1 MSLTKSSRLSSN
13 NRVQENHLQ
22 ALKSKATCQV
32 CNKIFTN
39 PKTLPCL
46 HSFCASCLQQEDVSD
61 SERSEIRCPECS
73 KIANVKKAAFL
84 PNAFQILRDIAE
96 YKFVQ
101 KIYGNVDNPCE
112 KCTSS
117 SNSKATNFC
126 EGCNRFV
133 CNLCVT
139 IHRSWSEF
147 SSHKIVRISDLK
159 ENYRKY
165 IPDPTV
171 SSICTEHQ
179 KDCNLFCETC
189 RKEVCHE
196 CIIKGHRDHHYNL
209 AKESVQQHKDVITKK
224 LSSTADIPKHL
235 NTAISRL
242 DTLVDKLEAMSEST
256 TLRVKETFDK
266 IEATLTQQRKALL
279 GEVNTA
285 TTEKTELLQNQKQAL
300 MKLRDNVVLCQDFVK
315 KTLES
320 DHISEFFTLEENIV
334 NRFTE
339 IRDEFEATDLR
350 PLEQPE
356 VHFSFNTEMLTA
368 LIEVAHVSEGSV
380 LHVSSPSNTGNPLES
395 VFKLN
400 EVVTFFIAFSSS
412 FFKMVNDP
420 SDSLSA
426 EIKYIRDGSISA
438 ATVVLNEN
446 GFAKIQCSFRERGRY
461 LLCVTISDCH
471 ISGSP
476 HAFFIK
482 PPLEHFHTTVRSI
495 TKISN
500 PSGIAVNHKNQ
511 VIVSQESN
519 VITVYG
525 RVFRKVLSFG
535 SLGEGEGQF
544 NSPGGLAVDSKDHIY
559 VADSKNNR
567 IQKFD
572 AQGNYVS
579 EFMGGENTCG
589 QLNSPGG
596 IKINKNGDIYI
607 VDRGNCRIVV
617 LTEAME
623 YKFTLGSPTQLKD
636 PRDLTFDDDGCI
648 YISDLKQ
655 NSIFVFQE
663 TGEYRGRFGGTGTQ
677 KGRLNRPSGVAIDR
691 FGRLFICELANHRV
705 SVFNTSSEF
714 LECFSAGLSMVNPC
728 ALTVDSDGFVYI
740 ASSDSIHI
748 F

>member
-1 MSLTKSSRLSSN
+1 MSSKSSRLSSN
-13 NRVQENHLQ
+13 NRIQEKHLQ
-22 ALKSKATCQV
+22 TLKAKTTCQV
-32 CNKIFTN
+32 CNKTFTN

-46 HSFCASCLQQEDVSD
+46 HSFCASCLEREDLSD
-61 SERSEIRCPECS
+61 SDKSEIQCPECS
-73 KIANVKKAAFL
+73 KAADVEEVTSL

-133 CNLCVT
+133 CDLCVT

-147 SSHKIVRISDLK
+147 STHKLVRISDLK
-159 ENYRKY
+159 ENYQKY

-171 SSICTEHQ
+171 SSTCLEHG

-209 AKESVQQHKDVITKK
+209 AHDSVQQHKDVITDK
-224 LSSTADIPKHL
+224 LSSTVDIPKHL
-235 NTAISRL
+235 NTAIAKL
-242 DTLVDKLEAMSEST
+242 DSLVENLETMSEST
-256 TLRVKETFDK
+256 TTRIKATFDEL
-266 IEATLTQQRKALL
+266 EATLAHQRKVLL
-279 GEVNTA
+279 GEV
-285 TTEKTELLQNQKQAL
+285 TTVTLEKAEILQNQKQTL
-300 MKLRDNVVLCQDFVK
+300 MDLKDKVVLCQDFVK
-315 KTLES
+315 NTLES
-320 DHISEFFTLEENIV
+320 DHVSEFFMLEDNIA
-334 NRFTE
+334 NRLLE
-339 IRDEFEATDLR
+339 IREEFEATDLR
-350 PLEQPE
+350 PVEQPE
-356 VHFSFNTEMLTA
+356 IHFSFRAEMLTA
-368 LIEVAHVSEGSV
+368 LLESAHISDGSV
-380 LHVSSPSNTGNPLES
+380 LHVSSSSNTSSPLES
-395 VFKLN
+395 AFKLN
-400 EVVTFFIAFSSS
+400 EVVSFFIAFSSS
-412 FFKMVNDP
+412 FFKMVNNP
-420 SDSLSA
+420 SDALSA

-438 ATVVLNEN
+438 ATVVLSET
-446 GFAKIQCSFRERGRY
+446 GFAKIQCSFKERGRY
-461 LLCVTISDCH
+461 QLSVTISSRH
-471 ISGSP
+471 ITGSP
-476 HAFFIK
+476 HAFFIM
-482 PPLEHFHTTVRSI
+482 PPLQHFHTTVRSI

-519 VITVYG
+519 VITIYG

-535 SLGEGEGQF
+535 SPGEGEAQF
-544 NSPGGLAVDSKDHIY
+544 SSPSGLAVDSEDYIY

-572 AQGNYVS
+572 PEGNYIS
-579 EFMGGENTCG
+579 EFTGEKNTCG

-596 IKINKNGDIYI
+596 ISINKDGDIHI
-607 VDRGNCRIVV
+607 VDQGNCRIVV
-617 LTEAME
+617 LTKSME
-623 YKFTLGSPTQLKD
+623 YKSTIGSPGQLQD
-636 PRDLTFDDDGCI
+636 PKDLTFDDKGCI
-648 YISDLKQ
+648 YVSDLKQ
-655 NSIFVFQE
+655 NSILVFHE

-677 KGRLNRPSGVAIDR
+677 KGRLSRPTGIAIDH
-691 FGRLFICELANHRV
+691 FGRLFVCESANHRI

-714 LECFSAGLSMVNPC
+714 LECFSAGQSMVNPC
-728 ALTVDSDGFVYI
+728 ALTVDADGFVYI